1 MNRTLMAV
9 KRLLGAAPVA
19 AVLLVLCGCAAM
31 AAGPPAKVPLDANR
45 LDPGSQMRAAAP
57 APWPDS
63 HWWRTYGDPEL
74 DRLVDGAIAGNP
86 RLAAAASRIAAAQA
100 MARVNGAALKPSIE
114 AGAEFDR
121 TRFTHDQ
128 IYPQQI
134 NGYHLFDEIWSNSAG
149 VSLTQHLDFWHRDRA
164 ALEASLDE
172 VKVDEY
178 EAQDARLTLET
189 AVIRAYA
196 ELSYAYEIRT
206 HETAIL
212 AAEERTLD
220 LAKRRLNAGLG
231 TELEIEQA
239 HNATAATEAQLV
251 EVDERMVLLRHQLAA
266 LCGAGPGAGESI
278 GQPALHWSQTPGL
291 PATIPAELIGRRPD
305 VLAARWRVEG
315 AARQIDVAKAAF
327 YPNVNLKATL
337 GFVGFGFG
345 QLLTDR
351 ALNASV
357 GPAVTLPIFEGGRL
371 QAGLDVRSAQ
381 YDAAVEAYDATV
393 IQALREVSD
402 QIERLASLDRLR
414 TRREE
419 TLAFATRANELA
431 QIAFR
436 AGLTDY
442 NNVLSTE
449 DALNRA
455 LILIADLGL
464 QRITAIAALNQ
475 ALGGGLVGGGLT
487 DGG

>member
-1 MNRTLMAV
+1 MRVTIIAAR
-9 KRLLGAAPVA
+9 RLVA
-19 AVLLVLCGCAAM
+19 AASGAVALWALSGCAPM
-31 AAGPPAKVPLDANR
+31 AERPVKMPGDASGLDVGAE
-45 LDPGSQMRAAAP
+45 MRAAPP
-57 APWPDS
+57 ASWPNS
-63 HWWRTYGDPEL
+63 HWWRNYGDPQL
-74 DRLVDGAIAGNP
+74 DRLVDGALAGNP
-86 RLAAAASRIAAAQA
+86 RLAVATSRIAAAQG
-100 MARVNGAALKPSIE
+100 MARASGAALQPLIE
-114 AGAEFDR
+114 AGAESDR

-128 IYPQQI
+128 IYPEEI
-134 NGYHLFDEIWSNSAG
+134 NGYHLFDEIWSNTAG

-172 VKVDEY
+172 VTVSEY
-178 EAQDARLTLET
+178 EAEDARLALET

-196 ELSYAYEIRT
+196 QLAYAYEIQD
-206 HETAIL
+206 HENAIL

-220 LAKRRLNAGLG
+220 LAKRRLSAGLG

-239 HNATAATEAQLV
+239 KSAAAGTQAQLV

-266 LCGAGPGAGESI
+266 LCGEGPGAGEAI
-278 GQPALHWSQTPGL
+278 VQPALHWSETPGL
-291 PATIPAELIGRRPD
+291 PSSIPAELIGRRPD
-305 VLAARWRVEG
+305 VLAARWRVEN
-315 AARQIDVAKAAF
+315 AAREIDVAKAAF
-327 YPNVNLKATL
+327 YPNINLKATL

-371 QAGLDVRSAQ
+371 QAGLDVRTAQ
-381 YDAAVEAYDATV
+381 YNAAVEAYDATV
-393 IQALREVSD
+393 VEALREVSD
-402 QIERLASLDRLR
+402 EVDRLASLERLR
-414 TRREE
+414 TRREQ
-419 TLAFATRANELA
+419 TLAFAKRANELA
-431 QIAFR
+431 QISFR

-475 ALGGGLVGGGLT
+475 ALGGGLSGGG
-487 DGG
+487 

>member
-1 MNRTLMAV
+1 MLVSAT
-9 KRLLGAAPVA
+9 GAA
-19 AVLLVLCGCAAM
+19 AVLALLGCAHM
-31 AAGPPAKVPLDANR
+31 TVAKPSRDRLDVNR
-45 LDPGSQMRAAAP
+45 LDLGAQMQAAAP

-63 HWWRTYGDPEL
+63 LWWRAYGDPQL

-86 RLAAAASRIAAAQA
+86 RLAAAASRIAVAQGL
-100 MARVNGAALKPSIE
+100 ARANGAALKPAVE

-128 IYPQQI
+128 IYPAEI

-149 VSLTQHLDFWHRDRA
+149 LSLTQHLDFWHRDRA

-172 VKVDEY
+172 VKVSEY
-178 EAQDARLTLET
+178 EAADARLTLET

-196 ELSYAYEIRT
+196 ELSYAYEIQG
-206 HETAIL
+206 HENAIL
-212 AAEERTLD
+212 AVQERTLD
-220 LAKRRLNAGLG
+220 LAKRRLKAGLG

-239 HNATAATEAQLV
+239 SSAAAATQAQLV

-266 LCGAGPGAGESI
+266 LVGDGPGAGEAIEPPS
-278 GQPALHWSQTPGL
+278 LHWTETPGL
-291 PATIPAELIGRRPD
+291 PSRIPAELIGRRPD

-327 YPNVNLKATL
+327 YPNVNLKAAV

-345 QLLTDR
+345 QLFTDR

-357 GPAVTLPIFEGGRL
+357 GPAVSLPIFEGGRL
-371 QAGLDVRSAQ
+371 QAGLDVRTAQ
-381 YDAAVEAYDATV
+381 YDSAVQAYDATV
-393 IQALREVSD
+393 IQALHEVSD
-402 QIERLASLDRLR
+402 EIDRLDSLERLR
-414 TRREE
+414 TRREQ
-419 TLAFATRANELA
+419 TLAFARRANELA
-431 QIAFR
+431 LIAFR

-455 LILIADLGL
+455 LILIADVGL
-464 QRITAIAALNQ
+464 QRITAIAALHQ
-475 ALGGGLVGGGLT
+475 ALGGGLT
-487 DGG
+487 DGS

>member
-1 MNRTLMAV
+1 MDGIRSVAWRELVWATSA
-9 KRLLGAAPVA
+9 A
-19 AVLLVLCGCAAM
+19 AVLALMGCAHM
-31 AAGPPAKVPLDANR
+31 TVAKPSRDRLDVNR
-45 LDPGSQMRAAAP
+45 LDLGAQMRAAAP

-63 HWWRTYGDPEL
+63 LWWRSYGDPQL

-86 RLAAAASRIAAAQA
+86 RLAAAASRIAVAQGL
-100 MARVNGAALKPSIE
+100 ARVNGAALQPSVE

-128 IYPQQI
+128 IYPPEI

-149 VSLTQHLDFWHRDRA
+149 LSLTQHLDFWHRDRA

-172 VKVDEY
+172 VKVSEY
-178 EAQDARLTLET
+178 EAADARLTLET
-189 AVIRAYA
+189 AVVRAYA
-196 ELSYAYEIRT
+196 ELSYAYEIQG
-206 HETAIL
+206 HENAIL
-212 AAEERTLD
+212 AVQERTLD
-220 LAKRRLNAGLG
+220 LAKRRLKAGLG

-239 HNATAATEAQLV
+239 SNAAAATQAQLV

-266 LCGAGPGAGESI
+266 LAGEGPGAGEAI
-278 GQPALHWSQTPGL
+278 EPPNLHWTETPGL
-291 PATIPAELIGRRPD
+291 PSRIPAELIGRRPD

-327 YPNVNLKATL
+327 YPNVNLKAAV

-345 QLLTDR
+345 QLFTDR

-357 GPAVTLPIFEGGRL
+357 GPAVSLPIFEGGRL
-371 QAGLDVRSAQ
+371 QAGLDVRTAQ
-381 YDAAVEAYDATV
+381 YDSAVQAYDATV
-393 IQALREVSD
+393 VQALHEVSD
-402 QIERLASLDRLR
+402 EIDRLDSLERLQ
-414 TRREE
+414 TRREQ
-419 TLAFATRANELA
+419 TLAFARRANELA
-431 QIAFR
+431 LIAFR

-455 LILIADLGL
+455 LILIADVGL
-464 QRITAIAALNQ
+464 QRITAIAALHQ
-475 ALGGGLVGGGLT
+475 ALGGGLS
-487 DGG
+487 DGS